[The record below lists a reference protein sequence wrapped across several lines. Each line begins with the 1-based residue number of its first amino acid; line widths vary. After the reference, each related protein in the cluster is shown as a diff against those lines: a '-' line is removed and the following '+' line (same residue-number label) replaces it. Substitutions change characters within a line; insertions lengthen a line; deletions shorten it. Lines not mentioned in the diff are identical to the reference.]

1 MLPPLSPPPQE
12 HISKTS
18 ISGKNRT
25 LCLMGRSR
33 PAIGG
38 RTKAKM
44 AIAQSQL
51 ERDNPGARSMLRL
64 REVVVTLTVKVAGAL
79 ASTFSVAGTE
89 QVDPFGEPV
98 QLSDAGPLIPLPPI
112 ESV

>member
-1 MLPPLSPPPQE
+1 
-12 HISKTS
+12 
-18 ISGKNRT
+18 
-25 LCLMGRSR
+25 
-33 PAIGG
+33 
-38 RTKAKM
+38 M

-89 QVDPFGEPV
+89 QVDPFGESV